1 VRQQGGAAYITAHW
15 LATCPHG
22 ISSTCGA
29 CATNRQPRYPRL
41 FPEKPDHDTV
51 SDFGHDDRVEF
62 DGGVLQNFAAVQAA
76 SHQVGNDT
84 VITLDA
90 GNSIVLQHV
99 SSLHGSNFL
108 FA

>member
-1 VRQQGGAAYITAHW
+1 
-15 LATCPHG
+15 
-22 ISSTCGA
+22 
-29 CATNRQPRYPRL
+29 
-41 FPEKPDHDTV
+41 
-51 SDFGHDDRVEF
+51 
-62 DGGVLQNFAAVQAA
+62 LQNFAAVQAA

>member
-1 VRQQGGAAYITAHW
+1 LFQTFAPA
-15 LATCPHG
+15 
-22 ISSTCGA
+22 
-29 CATNRQPRYPRL
+29 QPP
-41 FPEKPDHDTV
+41 
-51 SDFGHDDRVEF
+51 
-62 DGGVLQNFAAVQAA
+62 

-99 SSLHGSNFL
+99 SLSSLHASNFL